1 MVDNHGTNGASD
13 VTGSYTVT
21 AEPVCIPL
29 SPQLCT
35 TIFTTANFPGT
46 DQVTVSPGKGPD
58 YTLSDCVFSGREN
71 HIVDQAILLT
81 FDTAKE
87 AKADFAHYVF
97 TGSTP
102 LTGIGDQAVND
113 PPTCNS
119 MGCGYPAVV
128 RVANDVL
135 IVGISSASHG
145 SPGAAAALLKFG
157 VPTLCP
163 DCVFPTPLGS

>member
-1 MVDNHGTNGASD
+1 MTFDVPSGVTFMNFCFDNSGEKVSQFYVMVDNHGTSGASD

-29 SPQLCT
+29 PPQPCT

-58 YTLSDCVFSGREN
+58 YSLSDCVFSGREN

-87 AKADFAHYVF
+87 AKADFAH
-97 TGSTP
+97 
-102 LTGIGDQAVND
+102 
-113 PPTCNS
+113 
-119 MGCGYPAVV
+119 
-128 RVANDVL
+128 
-135 IVGISSASHG
+135 
-145 SPGAAAALLKFG
+145 
-157 VPTLCP
+157 
-163 DCVFPTPLGS
+163 